1 MIQKEVLQLSK
12 KEKHG
17 ADIIVDSLIN
27 HEVDYVF
34 GIPGAKIDRVFDTLE
49 DKGPELIV
57 TRHEQNAAFMAQA
70 IGRLTGKPGVVIAT
84 SGPGA
89 SNLATG
95 LVTATAEG
103 DPVLAI
109 AGQVKRSDLL
119 KLTHQSMDNAA
130 LFKPITKYSAE
141 IQDPETISEI
151 IANAYRMA
159 RSGQKGASF
168 ISIPQ
173 DVVDS
178 KVSGDSIRPLSKPR
192 LGSAS
197 KEDIAYLV
205 KRIKEAKLPVLLV
218 GMRGSSEAETM
229 AIRKLVAHAKL
240 PVVETFQAAGV
251 ISRKL
256 EDSFFGRVGLFR
268 NQPGDMLL
276 KRSDLVIA
284 VGYDPIEYEARN
296 WNAEK
301 DAKIIVIDKIP
312 AEIDPYMQPEREL
325 IGSIADTLYLLSE
338 AIADYELPADS
349 LEYLDGLQQK
359 LKERDMV
366 PSETHPELLHPLE
379 VIDTLQDFVDDSMT
393 VTVDV
398 GSHYIWMARHF
409 RSYEPRK
416 LLFSNG
422 MQTLGVALPW
432 AISAALVRPNTQI
445 ISVSGDGGF
454 LFSAQDLETAV
465 RKNLNI
471 IHIIWN
477 DGRYNM
483 VEFQEE
489 MKYNRSSGVDFGPV
503 DFVKYAEAFG
513 AKGIRVHD
521 AQSFAQ
527 ALQEGL
533 KTDGPVIID
542 VPVDYSDN
550 KMLGEKMLPDQFY

>member
-1 MIQKEVLQLSK
+1 
-12 KEKHG
+12 
-17 ADIIVDSLIN
+17 
-27 HEVDYVF
+27 
-34 GIPGAKIDRVFDTLE
+34 
-49 DKGPELIV
+49 
-57 TRHEQNAAFMAQA
+57 
-70 IGRLTGKPGVVIAT
+70 
-84 SGPGA
+84 
-89 SNLATG
+89 
-95 LVTATAEG
+95 
-103 DPVLAI
+103 
-109 AGQVKRSDLL
+109 
-119 KLTHQSMDNAA
+119 
-130 LFKPITKYSAE
+130 
-141 IQDPETISEI
+141 
-151 IANAYRMA
+151 
-159 RSGQKGASF
+159 
-168 ISIPQ
+168 
-173 DVVDS
+173 
-178 KVSGDSIRPLSKPR
+178 
-192 LGSAS
+192 
-197 KEDIAYLV
+197 
-205 KRIKEAKLPVLLV
+205 
-218 GMRGSSEAETM
+218 
-229 AIRKLVAHAKL
+229 
-240 PVVETFQAAGV
+240 
-251 ISRKL
+251 
-256 EDSFFGRVGLFR
+256 
-268 NQPGDMLL
+268 
-276 KRSDLVIA
+276 
-284 VGYDPIEYEARN
+284 
-296 WNAEK
+296 
-301 DAKIIVIDKIP
+301 
-312 AEIDPYMQPEREL
+312 
-325 IGSIADTLYLLSE
+325 
-338 AIADYELPADS
+338 
-349 LEYLDGLQQK
+349 
-359 LKERDMV
+359 MV

-445 ISVSGDGGF
+445 VSVSGDGGF